1 MGDRLPI
8 LTAFGTEDMPHVM
21 NAKYLL
27 SLVCLL
33 ALSSLGIAQMPAVH
47 RAILLDDFSVVE
59 GHTLHVGTIFR
70 VTNGD
75 RTRTLSQNHVLFEA
89 ASVEEIYQFV
99 LGKMDVTTVAGA
111 AQMAAWCDKNAMYDR
126 AIGHARSVLASNPTD
141 AVLLESIRKLEAKA
155 ARVVVKKP
163 AHQAT
168 QAAAALPANDDLST
182 EATLS
187 FGTKVQPLL
196 MNVCASCHAQKT
208 DKSAFKLSR
217 VREGYIDAEATATN
231 RKIVANQLSRAN
243 PTGSPFLEMLV
254 TAHGGQKLASL
265 PNRNHPAYRNLET
278 WVLSAVPAVVTPRA
292 SLAAKAEMPMVVTAE
307 LQRPASVAPIAKS
320 PAQSND
326 PYDATAFNALP
337 KK

>member
-8 LTAFGTEDMPHVM
+8 LTAFGTEDMPYAM

-27 SLVCLL
+27 SQVCLL

-70 VTNGD
+70 VTNGE

-163 AHQAT
+163 AVRVKETAPT
-168 QAAAALPANDDLST
+168 LPVNEDLST

-196 MNVCASCHAQKT
+196 MNLCASCHAQKT
-208 DKSAFKLSR
+208 DESTFQLQR
-217 VREGYIDAEATATN
+217 VREGYNDAEATATN
-231 RKIVANQLSRAN
+231 RKVVAMQLSRAN
-243 PTGSPFLEMLV
+243 PSGSPLLEKLV
-254 TAHGGQKLASL
+254 TAHGGQKLAAL
-265 PNRNHPAYRNLET
+265 PNRNHPAYRHLEA
-278 WVLSAVPAVVTPRA
+278 WVLSAVPAVAMPRA
-292 SLAAKAEMPMVVTAE
+292 ILAVKAEVPMTVTAE
-307 LQRPASVAPIAKS
+307 PQRPTLVTPIAKP
-320 PAQSND
+320 PARSND

>member
-1 MGDRLPI
+1 
-8 LTAFGTEDMPHVM
+8 M
-21 NAKYLL
+21 NAKYLF
-27 SLVCLL
+27 SLVVWLVW
-33 ALSSLGIAQMPAVH
+33 SSLGVAQMPAVY
-47 RAILLDDFSVVE
+47 RAILLDDFSIVE

-70 VTNGD
+70 VTDGE

-89 ASVEEIYQFV
+89 ANREEVYQFV

-126 AIGHARSVLASNPTD
+126 AIGHARSVLASNPND

-155 ARVVVKKP
+155 ARVAVKKP
-163 AHQAT
+163 AVPAT
-168 QAAAALPANDDLST
+168 QTAPTLPVNEDLST

-208 DKSAFKLSR
+208 DVSAFKLSR

-231 RKIVANQLSRAN
+231 RKVTANQISRAN
-243 PTGSPFLEMLV
+243 PAGSPLLEMMV
-254 TAHGGQKLASL
+254 TAHGGQKLAAV
-265 PNRNHPAYRNLET
+265 PNRTHPAYRNLEA
-278 WVLSAVPAVVTPRA
+278 WVLSAVPAVAAPRTIVA
-292 SLAAKAEMPMVVTAE
+292 GKAEIPI
-307 LQRPASVAPIAKS
+307 VAPVAPVAK
-320 PAQSND
+320 PANKSAD

>member
-21 NAKYLL
+21 NAKYLF
-27 SLVCLL
+27 SLVCVF

-47 RAILLDDFSVVE
+47 RAILLDDFSIVE

-70 VTNGD
+70 VTDGE

-89 ASVEEIYQFV
+89 ANVEEVYQFV

-126 AIGHARSVLASNPTD
+126 AIGHARSVLASSPND
-141 AVLLESIRKLEAKA
+141 VALLESFRKLEAKA

-163 AHQAT
+163 ALQAT
-168 QAAAALPANDDLST
+168 QATATIPVNDDLST

-196 MNVCASCHAQKT
+196 MNVCASCHAQKS

-231 RKIVANQLSRAN
+231 RKVVANQISRAN
-243 PTGSPFLEMLV
+243 PLGSPLLEKLV
-254 TAHGGQKLASL
+254 TAHGGQKLAAL
-265 PNRNHPAYRNLET
+265 PNRIHPAYRNIET
-278 WVLSAVPAVVTPRA
+278 WVLSAVPAVVTLRA
-292 SLAAKAEMPMVVTAE
+292 MLAVKAEVPMTVTAE
-307 LQRPASVAPIAKS
+307 PQRPTLVTPIAKP
-320 PAQSND
+320 PARSND